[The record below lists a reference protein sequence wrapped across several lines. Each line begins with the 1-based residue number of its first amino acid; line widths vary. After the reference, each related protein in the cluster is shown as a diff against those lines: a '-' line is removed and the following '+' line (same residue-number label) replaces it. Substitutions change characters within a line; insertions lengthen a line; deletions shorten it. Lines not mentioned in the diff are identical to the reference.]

1 MTEVPPPLELRRRM
15 RTLGCLIRSWTGRPP
30 ALEPATEPTAE
41 PAYDGARPR
50 MLDVLETA
58 LEAMLSGGKYSV
70 SDSSV
75 ASGVA
80 RLYDRRDETDPMRR
94 PRPRSELGAPY

>member
-1 MTEVPPPLELRRRM
+1 
-15 RTLGCLIRSWTGRPP
+15 
-30 ALEPATEPTAE
+30 
-41 PAYDGARPR
+41 

-58 LEAMLSGGKYSV
+58 LEEMPSGGKYSV

-80 RLYDRRDETDPMRR
+80 GLYDRRDETDLMRR